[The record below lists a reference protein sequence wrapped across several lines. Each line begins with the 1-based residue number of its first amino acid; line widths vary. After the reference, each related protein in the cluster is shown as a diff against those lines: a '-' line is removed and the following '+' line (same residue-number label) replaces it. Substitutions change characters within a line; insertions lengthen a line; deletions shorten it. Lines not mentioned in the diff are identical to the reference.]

1 MMERR
6 GSRGYPPNGVWI
18 QNVQGEPLSDKTTK
32 RILLTGATGFL
43 GQAVMERLLSSEDNV
58 HITAVIRPRGELTAQ
73 TRLDQLF
80 RKPVFKS
87 WRQRIGDDEA
97 HKIFQ
102 ERTSVLEG
110 DLSTL
115 NAIDQKFDAVVH
127 SASTVSFDPP
137 IDEAFSTNVGGALSL
152 YEALLASGQ
161 DPHVIH
167 VSTCYVGGIAKGLRP
182 EAAIEHD
189 VDWRREFDYAIA
201 AREEAEKAS
210 RTPEQLHSFIDGATK
225 SSGKRGPKSVAK
237 TAEASRIGWITQRL
251 VDLGRTRSQS
261 LGWTDIYTFTKAMGE
276 RVAEDLWAGQGHRL
290 SVVRPSI
297 IESALRH
304 PQPGWIDG
312 YKVADPLIMAYAKG
326 ALPEFPGLPDSVLDV
341 IPVDFVVNA
350 ITALVVHGHRG
361 EIEGERDRAGYY
373 QICSGASNPEPFH
386 EMYEFVREYFL
397 ENPVEGPDGK
407 PIVVP
412 EWKFPANNAV
422 VRSLAGKEKLAAL
435 GGRINA
441 ILPSTKHTL
450 EWTNSLHKMQSG
462 LGSLRTY
469 VDLYQNYTRTEMLFD
484 DTHARA
490 LNDSLPKDTPED
502 RTFNTRDIDWRTYWQ
517 NIHLPALTEM
527 TKAYSRAS
535 SARARRAQRPRKELK
550 PGTDVV
556 AIFDL
561 EGTVLDSTIVGQYFA
576 VQRRVLPAAKRP
588 GDLLDA
594 LRTTPT
600 YLKAERRDRG
610 EFVRAFM
617 RRYEG
622 MDAHKIRHA
631 VGEKL
636 GEDMLKVLK
645 PGALA
650 RIEEHRAAGHRTVL
664 VTGSLDLLVEPLAD
678 LFDEVVAGSMVERNG
693 VLTGYLAKPPLVDE
707 ARAQWVK
714 KYAEDHGYDLT
725 RSFGYGD
732 SVADASWL
740 GLMGHPYV
748 VNPDIALYRLAKRN
762 HWPIEDWK
770 KN

>member
-1 MMERR
+1 MSE
-6 GSRGYPPNGVWI
+6 
-18 QNVQGEPLSDKTTK
+18 TTMK
-32 RILLTGATGFL
+32 RVLLTGATGFL

-58 HITAVIRPRGELTAQ
+58 HITAVIRPKGEISAQ
-73 TRLDQLF
+73 ARLEQLF
-80 RKPVFKS
+80 RKPVFKP
-87 WRQRIGDDEA
+87 WRQRVGDDEA
-97 HKIFQ
+97 KRIFQ
-102 ERTSVLEG
+102 ERTDVLEG
-110 DLSTL
+110 DLSAL
-115 NAIDQKFDAVVH
+115 QGIEEPFDVVVH

-152 YEALLASGQ
+152 YDALLASGQ

-182 EAAIEHD
+182 EASIDHN

-201 AREEAEKAS
+201 AREEAELAS
-210 RTPEQLHSFIDGATK
+210 RTPEQLHSFIETATK
-225 SSGKRGPKSVAK
+225 SSGKRGPKSVAE
-237 TAEASRIGWITQRL
+237 TAEAARTGWITQRL
-251 VDLGRTRSQS
+251 VDLGRTRAQS
-261 LGWTDIYTFTKAMGE
+261 VGWTDIYTFTKAMGE
-276 RVAEDLWAGQGHRL
+276 RVAEDLWAGGGHRL
-290 SVVRPSI
+290 SVVRPAI

-350 ITALVVHGHRG
+350 ISALVVHGHRG
-361 EIEGERDRAGYY
+361 DGSGDGAVTGDREDSAETSGAARPAAEDQRERVGYY

-386 EMYEFVREYFL
+386 EMYGFVREYFL
-397 ENPVEGPDGK
+397 ENPVDGPDGK
-407 PIVVP
+407 PVVVP

-422 VRSLAGKEKLAAL
+422 VRTLAGKEKLAEW
-435 GGRINA
+435 GGRLNA
-441 ILPSTKHTL
+441 LLPSTKRTL
-450 EWTNSLHKMQSG
+450 EWTNALHKMQSG

-469 VDLYQNYTRTEMLFD
+469 VDLYQNYTRTEMVFD
-484 DTHARA
+484 DTNTRA
-490 LNDSLPKDTPED
+490 LNDSLPETTPED
-502 RTFNTRDIDWRTYWQ
+502 RTFDPRDIDWKTYWQ
-517 NIHLPALTEM
+517 SIHLPALTEM
-527 TKAYSRAS
+527 TRAYSRAS
-535 SARARRAQRPRKELK
+535 SARARRAERPRKELK
-550 PGTDVV
+550 PGTDVLAV
-556 AIFDL
+556 FDL
-561 EGTVLDSTIVGQYFA
+561 EGTVLDSTVVSQYFS

-588 GDLLDA
+588 ADLLDA
-594 LRTTPT
+594 VRTTPT

-622 MDAHKIRHA
+622 MASAKIREA
-631 VGEKL
+631 VDGKL

-664 VTGSLDLLVEPLAD
+664 VTGSLDLMVSPVAN
-678 LFDEVVAGSMVERNG
+678 LFDEVVAGSMVERDG
-693 VLTGYLAKPPLVDE
+693 VLTGYLAAPPLVDE
-707 ARAQWVK
+707 ARAQWLK
-714 KYAEDHGYDLT
+714 KYCEDNGFDLS

-740 GLMGHPYV
+740 GLVGHPYA
-748 VNPDIALYRLAKRN
+748 VNPDIALYRLAKRS

-770 KN
+770 KH